1 MTTWL
6 KICPIDIAPLPS
18 VKNHNY
24 YFITKNLFLF
34 LLTGNIK
41 NKDFI
46 EGADVHRDQRQKI
59 LNNALA
65 EAKSMAKVF

>member
-1 MTTWL
+1 M
-6 KICPIDIAPLPS
+6 AF
-18 VKNHNY
+18 
-24 YFITKNLFLF
+24 FIFSNLILQTATKNLFLF